1 MLFFPS
7 DFHSMHSLYLFQFY
21 APRSHLDAAVSPL
34 QTKYVL
40 IIIEHWKPNTIFVYY
55 REIIWR
61 ISHEVFTNF
70 ELYLKA
76 VSPFNTTSNY

>member
-1 MLFFPS
+1 MPLE
-7 DFHSMHSLYLFQFY
+7 
-21 APRSHLDAAVSPL
+21 SHLDAAVSPL
-34 QTKYVL
+34 QTKYIL
-40 IIIEHWKPNTIFVYY
+40 IIEHRKPNTISVYC

-61 ISHEVFTNF
+61 ISHEVFTSF